1 MGNTRGFIEIDRLD
15 QKYEPVSE
23 RVEHYNEFLIP
34 MSEDEASKQ
43 GSRCMDCGIP
53 YCHQG
58 CPVNNI
64 IPEWNDLVY
73 RKEWEKGLELL
84 HSTNNFP
91 EFTGRVCPA
100 PCEASCTLNLNNSPV
115 TIKSIECK
123 LVDRGWD
130 EGLIKPEISPFHT
143 DKKVAVIGSGP
154 SGLAC
159 AQQLA
164 RAGHKVVVFEKNSR
178 IGGLLRIGI
187 PDFKMEKQLIDRRM
201 AQMQSEGVEF
211 RSNSDVGKNI
221 LIENLKDEFDAI
233 AICIGSEVPR
243 DLEVSGRNLLGI
255 HFAMEFLSQQ
265 NDKISG
271 KTLDFN
277 QILATDK
284 NVLVIGGGDTGS
296 DCVGTSIRQ
305 GAKSVT
311 QLELLSQPPETE
323 NKSLTWPNWPM
334 KLRTSSS
341 HEEGCDRKWSIL
353 TKFFEGNER
362 EEVQKLNCVKV
373 DWQTN
378 SDGKLEMQ
386 EIKGSEF
393 KIEADL
399 ILLAMGF
406 IHPVHE
412 GLVNFLKL
420 DLDSRGNIK
429 ANEIDY
435 KTSLNKFFV
444 AGDSRRGQSLVVW
457 AIREGRQ
464 CAYSIDKYLMGKS
477 NLQK

>member
-201 AQMQSEGVEF
+201 AQMQAEGVEF
-211 RSNSDVGKNI
+211 RSNSYIGKDISIN
-221 LIENLKDEFDAI
+221 KVMPEFDAI
-233 AICIGSEVPR
+233 AVCTGSEIP
-243 DLEVSGRNLLGI
+243 RNLPIAGRELDGI
-255 HFAMEFLSQQ
+255 HFAMDFLSQQ
-265 NDKISG
+265 NDRVAGKSIEKPIEISAKG
-271 KTLDFN
+271 
-277 QILATDK
+277 K

-296 DCVGTSIRQ
+296 DCVGTSNRQ

-311 QLELLSQPPETE
+311 QLELLSQPPVNE
-323 NKSLTWPNWPM
+323 NKLLTWPDWPM
-334 KLRTSSS
+334 KLRTSTS
-341 HEEGCDRKWSIL
+341 HEEGCYRNWSVL
-353 TKFFEGNER
+353 TKSFEGKNGT
-362 EEVQKLNCVKV
+362 VTKLNGIEVKWEKSEEQNLIMKEV
-373 DWQTN
+373 PN
-378 SDGKLEMQ
+378 
-386 EIKGSEF
+386 SEF
-393 KIEADL
+393 SINADL
-399 ILLAMGF
+399 VLLAMGF
-406 IHPVHE
+406 IHTAHNTVVE
-412 GLVNFLKL
+412 KLGLKIDN
-420 DLDSRGNIK
+420 RGNIE
-429 ANEIDY
+429 ANDFEF
-435 KTSLNKFFV
+435 KTSAEKIFA

-464 CAYSIDKYLMGKS
+464 CAYSIDKFLMGKS
-477 NLQK
+477 KLTR